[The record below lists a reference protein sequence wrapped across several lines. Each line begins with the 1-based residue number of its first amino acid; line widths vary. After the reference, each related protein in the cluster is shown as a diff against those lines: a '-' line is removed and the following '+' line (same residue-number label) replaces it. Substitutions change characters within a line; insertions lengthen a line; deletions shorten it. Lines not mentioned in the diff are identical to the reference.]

1 VTSRSP
7 LQGSKPREG
16 VAIRRTLHLPNR
28 PESISTSPFFDRGKP
43 FLGADDGE
51 KAPTR
56 GAIMRALMVDQEPI
70 AHGALGKLLA
80 AKPLGLVVDVVDNGA
95 EALARVAKRPYDLL
109 LLDVHMPGLWELLDQ
124 LKSRGEPKASVVLA
138 TAARE
143 QAGFDGHSVRCPS
156 KNRAGA
162 RSEMAEHRG
171 QGLCRANATPG
182 EPAQV
187 DRAAMTRAPKIG
199 IKTSGRIVFIDL
211 REVRIVRAEGNY
223 VSLERQAGVDLLREP
238 LSLVA
243 EKLRAYGFIQIHRSV
258 LVNTSLVEEIR
269 VRPCGDY
276 GLRVSGGKEYIVSRT
291 YKKNLKSL
299 AELWIGVSPLLSE

>member
-1 VTSRSP
+1 
-7 LQGSKPREG
+7 
-16 VAIRRTLHLPNR
+16 
-28 PESISTSPFFDRGKP
+28 
-43 FLGADDGE
+43 
-51 KAPTR
+51 
-56 GAIMRALMVDQEPI
+56 MRALMVDQEPI

-109 LLDVHMPGLWELLDQ
+109 LLDVRMPGLWELLDQ
-124 LKSRGEPKASVVLA
+124 LKSRGESKPSVVLA
-138 TAARE
+138 TAAHER
-143 QAGFDGHSVRCPS
+143 AVGFDGHSVRCRS

-162 RSEMAEHRG
+162 GPEMAEDRG
-171 QGLCRANATPG
+171 RGLCWANATPG
-182 EPAQV
+182 ALARG
-187 DRAAMTRAPKIG
+187 DRAARMWAPKVG

-258 LVNTSLVEEIR
+258 LVNASLVEEIR

-276 GLRVSGGKEYIVSRT
+276 GLRISGGKEYIVSRT